1 MNALLRPRVKRFV
14 VLAALG
20 VVLGATFLAY
30 LRPDFIFDVANRIAL
45 CF

>member
-1 MNALLRPRVKRFV
+1 MRSRPHPRLRRIAM
-14 VLAALG
+14 LAALG

-30 LRPDFIFDVANRIAL
+30 LRPDFIFDVANRIVL

>member
-1 MNALLRPRVKRFV
+1 MRSRPYPRLRRLA

-30 LRPDFIFDVANRIAL
+30 LRPDFIFDVANRIVL

>member
-1 MNALLRPRVKRFV
+1 MRSHSHPRLRRFA

-30 LRPDFIFDVANRIAL
+30 LRPDFIFDVANRIVL

>member
-1 MNALLRPRVKRFV
+1 MRSRPHPRLRRFA

-30 LRPDFIFDVANRIAL
+30 LRPDFIFDVANRIVL

>member
-1 MNALLRPRVKRFV
+1 MNFRPSPRLKRIAI
-14 VLAALG
+14 LASLG

-30 LRPDFIFDVANRIAL
+30 LRPDFIFDVANRIVL

>member
-1 MNALLRPRVKRFV
+1 MNFRPSPRLKRIV
-14 VLAALG
+14 ILASLG

-30 LRPDFIFDVANRIAL
+30 LRPDFIFDVANRIVL

>member
-1 MNALLRPRVKRFV
+1 MNSRSHPRLRRFA

-20 VVLGATFLAY
+20 LVLGATFLAY
-30 LRPDFIFDVANRIAL
+30 LRPDFIFDVANRIVL

>member
-1 MNALLRPRVKRFV
+1 MRSRPHPRLRRLA

-30 LRPDFIFDVANRIAL
+30 LRPDFIFDVANRIVL